1 MMFNHEK
8 ITDIFNA
15 GERHGVTDQEVY
27 YQTARNVSISV
38 FNGEIEKYSL
48 SEEGGLSYRAI
59 IDGKM
64 GYTYTENAS
73 DIEADAMVLEAIGN
87 AEIIEA
93 DDEVFIFKGS
103 EHYETIDTYNP
114 EAEKR
119 DVRDK
124 IQFMLDLEKAIL
136 AYDPRVKR
144 LSSNN
149 LSDVIASRAIVNS
162 KGLDINEKSNYC
174 LAYAMVVVEADG
186 DTRTGMGY
194 DIADDFE
201 KLSAEKIIK
210 MAVEEAL
217 TMLGAKPIKS
227 MQCPVVVKNDVFA
240 QFFSAFTDLFSA
252 DRVQKNLSKLKGKLE
267 TKIASETVTVYDDP
281 HLPKGLGST
290 AFDAE
295 GVATYK
301 KALIEQGTLRTFLH
315 NLKSANKDDVVT
327 TGNAAKGS
335 YKGTIGIAPFNVYIE
350 PGSQSFNELLQPIE
364 KGIYIVSLQGLHAG
378 INTISGDFSL
388 QCYGY
393 VIETGRI
400 GKPTS
405 QITVSGNFFELLNG
419 MDAVGD
425 DLAFTILGSGYTGS
439 PSVRISGL
447 TISGI

>member
-1 MMFNHEK
+1 MLNRDK
-8 ITDIFNA
+8 IDAVFDA
-15 GERHGVTDQEVY
+15 GKRLGVTDQELY
-27 YQTARNVSISV
+27 YQTAKSVSISV
-38 FNGEIEKYSL
+38 YNGEIEKYSL
-48 SEEGGLSYRAI
+48 SEDGGLSYRAI
-59 IDGKM
+59 VNGKM
-64 GYTYTENAS
+64 GYTYTERTG
-73 DIEADAMVLEAIGN
+73 DIDADTLVSEAIGN
-87 AEIIEA
+87 AKIIEA
-93 DDEVFIFKGS
+93 DDDVFIFSGS
-103 EHYETIDTYNP
+103 EQYQAVNTYNP
-114 EAEKR
+114 EAEKC

-124 IQFMLDLEKAIL
+124 IQFMLDLERALL

-149 LSDVIASRAIVNS
+149 LTDVTASRAIINS
-162 KGLDINEKSNYC
+162 KGLDLNEKSNYC

-201 KLSAEKIIK
+201 ALSAEKIVK

-227 MQCPVVVKNDVFA
+227 MQCPVVIKNDVFA

-252 DRVQKNLSKLKGKLE
+252 ERVQKNLSKLKGKLE

-281 HLPKGLGST
+281 HLPKGLGTTS
-290 AFDAE
+290 FDAE

-301 KALIEQGTLRTFLH
+301 KALIEQGTLKTFLH
-315 NLKSANKDDVVT
+315 NLKTSNKDGVAT

-335 YKGTIGIAPFNVYIE
+335 YKGTIGIAPFNIYIE
-350 PGSQSFNELLQPIE
+350 PGDKSFDDLLQPIE
-364 KGIYIVSLQGLHAG
+364 KGVYIVSLQGLHAG

-393 VIETGRI
+393 VIESGKIGR
-400 GKPTS
+400 PTS
-405 QITVSGNFFELLNG
+405 QITVSGNFFELLNH
-419 MDAVGD
+419 MDSIGN
-425 DLAFTILGSGYTGS
+425 DLTFTILGSGYTGS
-439 PSVRISGL
+439 PTVKISGL